1 MNILGKYCPIQGL
14 SHCNDLCAWWNSK
27 YQCCAV
33 VAIADRLTDEYSP
46 TFCQMCKNYRNDG
59 TCTKGAA
66 VCKSNNMLK
75 YCDYYNEKER

>member
-1 MNILGKYCPIQGL
+1 MNILGKYCPIQEF

-33 VAIADRLTDEYSP
+33 VAIADRLTEEYSP

-59 TCTKGAA
+59 TCAKGAA
-66 VCKSNNMLK
+66 VCESDNMLK
-75 YCDYYNEKER
+75 YCEYYNEKER